1 MFSRAWVSA
10 KLIPARLTRTRTWP
24 SAGSGTGASS
34 TSSSTSG
41 PPNAE
46 IVTARIAGR
55 TLPCRASCRSPSS
68 DPSPLTPSRPSQAAA
83 TGCWVAPRCTSRS
96 RPRSSTTRA
105 WSARS
110 ATTSATPSTRRC
122 TRAASSPTTSSTCP
136 GGKTFF
142 WAGRYERDVNIRHT
156 LQTDLNVFEHFQPSL
171 SEASAAADVVFLA
184 NIQPDLQ
191 REVRE
196 QCANARFVAL
206 DSMNLWID
214 IAHESLMRTI
224 RGVDGVILNDGELK
238 QLTDEPNLVRAA
250 RAVLDLG
257 PSVVVAKQGEYGSA
271 LFTRD
276 GYFALPAYPTPDVV
290 DPTGAGDTFA
300 GGFMGYIAAHPDEA
314 VDEPLLRRAMAYGTV
329 LASFNVEAFG
339 PERMLTL
346 TREEIAERVAELHRS
361 TSFDDAPVALR

>member
-1 MFSRAWVSA
+1 MF
-10 KLIPARLTRTRTWP
+10 
-24 SAGSGTGASS
+24 G
-34 TSSSTSG
+34 
-41 PPNAE
+41 E
-46 IVTARIAGR
+46 
-55 TLPCRASCRSPSS
+55 
-68 DPSPLTPSRPSQAAA
+68 
-83 TGCWVAPRCTSRS
+83 
-96 RPRSSTTRA
+96 
-105 WSARS
+105 
-110 ATTSATPSTRRC
+110 
-122 TRAASSPTTSSTCP
+122 
-136 GGKTFF
+136 
-142 WAGRYERDVNIRHT
+142 
-156 LQTDLNVFEHFQPSL
+156 FQPKL
-171 SEASAAADVVFLA
+171 SDASREADMLFLA

-196 QCANARFVAL
+196 QCSRARFVAL

-214 IAHESLMRTI
+214 IAHESLIRTI
-224 RGVDGVILNDGELK
+224 RGVDGVVLNDGELK

-250 RAVLDLG
+250 LAVLDLG

-346 TREEIAERVAELHRS
+346 TREEIAGRVAELHSS

>member
-1 MFSRAWVSA
+1 M
-10 KLIPARLTRTRTWP
+10 
-24 SAGSGTGASS
+24 
-34 TSSSTSG
+34 
-41 PPNAE
+41 
-46 IVTARIAGR
+46 
-55 TLPCRASCRSPSS
+55 
-68 DPSPLTPSRPSQAAA
+68 
-83 TGCWVAPRCTSRS
+83 APRSTSRS

-196 QCANARFVAL
+196 QCTSARFVAL

-224 RGVDGVILNDGELK
+224 RGVNGVILNDGELK

-300 GGFMGYIAAHPDEA
+300 GGFMGYVAAHPDERG
-314 VDEPLLRRAMAYGTV
+314 RRAAAAARDGLRDRAGV
-329 LASFNVEAFG
+329 VQRRGVRPRAHADAA
-339 PERMLTL
+339 
-346 TREEIAERVAELHRS
+346 REEIAERVAALHRS
-361 TSFDDAPVALR
+361 TSFDDAPIALR